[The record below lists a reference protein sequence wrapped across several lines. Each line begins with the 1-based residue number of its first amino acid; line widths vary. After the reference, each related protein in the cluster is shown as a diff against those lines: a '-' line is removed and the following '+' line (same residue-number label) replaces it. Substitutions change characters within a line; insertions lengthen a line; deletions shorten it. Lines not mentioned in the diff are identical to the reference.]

1 MAIDMP
7 KRKRAAPA
15 PVNATIDRLEAL
27 AKSLQAAPTAQLQA
41 ALDAANAEVRRLSSI
56 VSSIRMLVANDSA
69 QSAVPK
75 DKLPAEVQ
83 AMLARSS
90 SPIDIPEEPDPEFI
104 SPSDNLG
111 PGRWA

>member
-41 ALDAANAEVRRLSSI
+41 ALDAANAELARLRPMIAAIRRVLEG
-56 VSSIRMLVANDSA
+56 DSA
-69 QSAVPK
+69 QAAVPK

-83 AMLARSS
+83 AMLAGNST
-90 SPIDIPEEPDPEFI
+90 PIDVPEEPDPEFI